1 MLEPFVFSYF
11 TTFLAR
17 DVVFYTITTISTSI
31 ASVQNIEKFVGEH
44 NQSDLT
50 ILSSILEKFDLVN
63 RLMITTSI
71 IKDIVKK
78 HSNSEQVDYDKIFSV
93 MDMNFLSQTNTES
106 DNKNIETDDNYQI
119 IDNVDYN
126 KIVSEIPEPVK
137 MSILSTLESIHK
149 INKEFDLIYK
159 KIIRYTSSYF
169 NFYKLDIGNEKQR
182 IISLTEIFNSRL
194 NLMLSIVNIYSN
206 EI

>member
-50 ILSSILEKFDLVN
+50 ILSSILEKSDLVN

-93 MDMNFLSQTNTES
+93 VDMNFLSQTNTEI
-106 DNKNIETDDNYQI
+106 KNSETDDNYQI
-119 IDNVDYN
+119 IDNIDYN

-149 INKEFDLIYK
+149 INKEFDLIHK
-159 KIIRYTSSYF
+159 KIIHYTSSYF

-182 IISLTEIFNSRL
+182 IISLTKTFNSRL
-194 NLMLSIVNIYSN
+194 NLMLSIVNIYSDK
-206 EI
+206 I